1 MKYQI
6 TVPQIKCSG
15 CISLITL
22 TLEDEFKVTNSSV
35 ENKIVEFESDLREED
50 IKLKLDKLF
59 EELEGN
65 QHKYHYTDLIVLNS

>member
-1 MKYQI
+1 MTYQI
-6 TVPQIKCSG
+6 TVPQIKCNG
-15 CISLITL
+15 CTSLITL
-22 TLEDEFKVTNSSV
+22 TLEDTFENIESSV
-35 ENKIVEFESDLREED
+35 ENKTVKFESDLREED

>member
-1 MKYQI
+1 MTYQI

-35 ENKIVEFESDLREED
+35 ENKTVEFESELKQEQ
-50 IKLKLDKLF
+50 IKETLDKLF
-59 EELEGN
+59 EEFKGLE
-65 QHKYHYTDLIVLNS
+65 HKYTYTNLTILN